1 MPGLREFSPVPMKAY
16 GSSDDWKKDQ
26 SLKNKQ
32 LLGALERVVGASPL
46 SSVKDAVGRR
56 VRVRRSATLP
66 QRTTPGY
73 TRPHMPA
80 QRKVNHRTAASKTRS
95 VAPPQLAK
103 VRTGISGFDEVTG
116 GGIPE
121 GRTTL
126 LCGAAGCG
134 KTLFSIQYLVRGA
147 LDDGEPGVFV
157 AFEETEE
164 DIVKNVAS
172 LGFDLRDL
180 EKRKLLAI
188 DHIRVERHEIEENG
202 EYDLE
207 GLFIRLAAAL
217 ESVGAKRL
225 VIDTLETVF
234 GGLSSYGIIRSELK
248 RLFTWLKDRGITTI
262 LTAERG
268 EGTLTRHGLEE
279 YVSDCVVLL
288 DHRVRDQISTRRIRV
303 VKYRGSTHGSNEYP
317 FLIDHQGLT
326 VVPITASD
334 LEHTV
339 SNERVDSGV
348 AGLNEMLHGPGYYRG
363 STILVTGTAGCG
375 KSSIAAHFVA
385 AACARGERAVYVS
398 YEESEAQIV
407 RNMKSIGLD
416 LDRYVRSGLLLIVAH
431 RPTSFGLEGHLAVL
445 HKLVGEFEPS
455 NVVIDP
461 ISTMGHGENTYD
473 AHLMLVR
480 MIDFFKGR
488 GITTVLTNLISGG
501 SAVEATDVQV
511 SSLVDTWLMVRAD
524 EANGERTRALYLL
537 KSRGMSHSQQ
547 LREFRI
553 TSHGIQLIEPY
564 VGNAGVLTGTAR
576 VLQETE
582 ELRQKRRR
590 AEEVESAK
598 RLIDTK
604 REVLARKIATLE
616 AEFGAEL
623 IEFEAKVL
631 SENSSEDER
640 ARERELMGDMRGVTE
655 SIRPLKTIAPNASP
669 PPPKKRPVPLQQSGS
684 KKPSTRRKSN

>member
-1 MPGLREFSPVPMKAY
+1 MPSRKAPGRSPSVA
-16 GSSDDWKKDQ
+16 SS
-26 SLKNKQ
+26 
-32 LLGALERVVGASPL
+32 R
-46 SSVKDAVGRR
+46 SSV
-56 VRVRRSATLP
+56 LP
-66 QRTTPGY
+66 R
-73 TRPHMPA
+73 
-80 QRKVNHRTAASKTRS
+80 
-95 VAPPQLAK
+95 LAK
-103 VRTGISGFDEVTG
+103 VRTGIAGFDEVTQ

-164 DIVKNVAS
+164 DITKNVAS

-180 EKRKLLAI
+180 ERRKLLAI
-188 DHIRVERHEIEENG
+188 DHIRVERSEIEENG

-207 GLFIRLAAAL
+207 GLFIRLAGAL

-248 RLFTWLKDRGITTI
+248 RLFSWLKERGVTTI

-288 DHRVRDQISTRRIRV
+288 DHRVHDQISTRRLRV

-317 FLIDHQGLT
+317 FLIDAHGLT
-326 VVPITASD
+326 VVPITTAD
-334 LEHTV
+334 LQHQV
-339 SNERVDSGV
+339 SNERIDTGIS
-348 AGLNEMLHGPGYYRG
+348 GLNEMLHGPGYYRG
-363 STILVTGTAGCG
+363 STVLVTGTAGCG
-375 KSSIAAHFVA
+375 KSSLAAHFVA
-385 AACARGERAVYVS
+385 AACARGERSIYVS
-398 YEESEAQIV
+398 YEESERQII

-416 LDRYVRSGLLLIVAH
+416 LEQYVKQGILRIEAH

-445 HKLVGEFEPS
+445 HKLVSDYAPR

-461 ISTMGHGENTYD
+461 ISTMNNGAESYD

-480 MIDFFKGR
+480 MIDFLKNR
-488 GITTVLTNLISGG
+488 GVTVLLTNLTNGG
-501 SAVEATDVQV
+501 AALEATDVQV
-511 SSLVDTWLMVRAD
+511 SSLVDTWIMVRAD
-524 EANGERTRALYLL
+524 ESNGERTRSLYVL

-547 LREFRI
+547 LREFQI
-553 TSHGIQLIEPY
+553 TSRGIVLIEPY
-564 VGNAGVLTGTAR
+564 VGSAGVLTGTAR
-576 VLQETE
+576 MIQEAQERRKARERGE
-582 ELRQKRRR
+582 EAAHAR
-590 AEEVESAK
+590 
-598 RLIDTK
+598 RLIENK
-604 REVLARKIATLE
+604 REVLARRIATLE

-623 IEFEAKVL
+623 MEFEANL
-631 SENSSEDER
+631 QSQATYDEEIR
-640 ARERELMGDMRGVTE
+640 DGRSLMHHARGGPSKRMTE
-655 SIRPLKTIAPNASP
+655 PVDAHNANH
-669 PPPKKRPVPLQQSGS
+669 GS
-684 KKPSTRRKSN
+684 NGTKPSTKTQKKNASSKQPSRDIARAQRRSDSNGRS

>member
-1 MPGLREFSPVPMKAY
+1 MP
-16 GSSDDWKKDQ
+16 
-26 SLKNKQ
+26 
-32 LLGALERVVGASPL
+32 
-46 SSVKDAVGRR
+46 RR
-56 VRVRRSATLP
+56 PRTSRRS
-66 QRTTPGY
+66 
-73 TRPHMPA
+73 RPS
-80 QRKVNHRTAASKTRS
+80 ASYQD
-95 VAPPQLAK
+95 ALPQLAK
-103 VRTGISGFDEVTG
+103 VKTGVAGFDEITQ

-188 DHIRVERHEIEENG
+188 DHIRVERNEIEENG

-207 GLFIRLAAAL
+207 GLFIRLQAAL
-217 ESVGAKRL
+217 ESVGARRL

-268 EGTLTRHGLEE
+268 EGSLTRHGLEE

-288 DHRVRDQISTRRIRV
+288 DHRVRDQISTRRLRV

-317 FLIDHQGLT
+317 FLIDDQGLT
-326 VVPITASD
+326 VVPITMSD
-334 LEHTV
+334 LEHQV
-339 SNERVDSGV
+339 SDERVDTGIS
-348 AGLNEMLHGPGYYRG
+348 GLNEMLHGPGYYRG

-375 KSSIAAHFVA
+375 KSSLATHFLA
-385 AACARGERAVYVS
+385 AACARGERSVYVS

-407 RNMKSIGLD
+407 RNMHSIGID
-416 LDRYVRSGLLLIVAH
+416 LKRHIDSGLLRIVAH
-431 RPTSFGLEGHLAVL
+431 RPTSFGLEGHLAIL
-445 HKLVGEFEPS
+445 HKLVADFSPR
-455 NVVIDP
+455 NIAIDP
-461 ISTMGHGENTYD
+461 ISTMSGGEDDYD

-480 MIDFFKGR
+480 MIDFFKHN
-488 GITTVLTNLISGG
+488 GITTLLTNLTTGG
-501 SAVEATDVQV
+501 EALEATEVQV
-511 SSLVDTWLMVRAD
+511 SSIVDWLMVRAN
-524 EANGERTRALYLL
+524 ETNGERTRSVYVL

-553 TSHGIQLIEPY
+553 TAHGIELLEPY
-564 VGNAGVLTGTAR
+564 IGSAGVLTGTAR
-576 VLQETE
+576 VLQEAE
-582 ELRQKRRR
+582 DLRQKRKR
-590 AEEVESAK
+590 EEETARAK
-598 RLIDTK
+598 RLLATK
-604 REVLARKIATLE
+604 REILARRLAALE
-616 AEFGAEL
+616 AEFAAEL
-623 IEFEAKVL
+623 IEFEADAKAEADYE
-631 SENSSEDER
+631 SER
-640 ARERELMGDMRGVTE
+640 ARELALMQEMRGRK
-655 SIRPLKTIAPNASP
+655 SHAPSSPQHQADSSSMKQRRSTKKPKPRQASSKKAT
-669 PPPKKRPVPLQQSGS
+669 KKRA
-684 KKPSTRRKSN
+684 TD